1 MFKTYKFITVRFLL
15 LNGDCGFFFVCVN
28 DAAVVENIGYQD
40 NKSLDKMYTSPG
52 KIKAT
57 AFVCIKFH

>member
-1 MFKTYKFITVRFLL
+1 MVIVV
-15 LNGDCGFFFVCVN
+15 FFFVCVN
-28 DAAVVENIGYQD
+28 DAAVVENIGYRD

-57 AFVCIKFH
+57 DFVCIKFH